1 MPDPRWTTSHSPG
14 WPGSGVADPLTG
26 ATAFELAKLVRERQ
40 LSPVDVTT
48 HFLDRI
54 QTHEPELNAF
64 VTVVAEHAM
73 TEARRAEAAVL
84 SGDALGPLH
93 GVPIAIKDLNPTK
106 GITTTYGSLLQRDNV
121 PEHDDIVV
129 ERVRA
134 AGAVIVGKT
143 TTPEYGWKG
152 TTESLVTG
160 ATKNPWDTSRTC
172 GGSSGGSAA
181 AVAARVVPLATGSDG
196 GGSIRIPASFC
207 GIYGIKP
214 TFGRVPAPYTGLGG
228 WRMLS
233 QNGPLTNTVRDAALL
248 LDTLSGPDERD
259 ATAIREASPP
269 FGRAVESASV
279 QGMRIAWSPA
289 MDDRPVE
296 PEVLRVCAS
305 AALAFESFG
314 ANVEEAM
321 PAVETAPAIDAWA
334 ALFLTDYAVSLGPMI
349 AAGQG
354 GVLPPRF
361 VEWVSEAMEWPAT
374 RLARAL
380 REREWH
386 RRRFEELFDD
396 YDLLLTPTMATAA
409 FKIEANPSV
418 IDGKPVDPMS
428 GFTPFCFHANLAGL
442 PAASIPCGFTKD
454 GLPVGLQ
461 IIGAW
466 GDEETVLSASAV
478 FEAGRPWADR
488 TPPGFE

>member
-1 MPDPRWTTSHSPG
+1 
-14 WPGSGVADPLTG
+14 VADSLTN
-26 ATAFELAKLVRERQ
+26 ATAVELAKLIRDRQ
-40 LSPVDVTT
+40 MSPVDVTA

-54 QTHEPELNAF
+54 QTFEPELNAF
-64 VTVVAEHAM
+64 VTVAAEYAM

-84 SGDALGPLH
+84 AGDALGLLH
-93 GVPIAIKDLNPTK
+93 GVPIAIKDLNRTKSIPT
-106 GITTTYGSLLQRDNV
+106 TFGSQLQRDNV
-121 PEHDDIVV
+121 PENDDIVV

-152 TTESLVTG
+152 TTESLLTG
-160 ATKNPWDTSRTC
+160 ATTNPWDTTRTS

-181 AVAARVVPLATGSDG
+181 AVSARGVPIATGSDG

-214 TFGRVPAPYTGLGG
+214 TFGRVPASYTGLGG

-233 QNGPLTNTVRDAALL
+233 QNGPLANTVSDAALL
-248 LDTLSGPDERD
+248 LDALAGPDDRD
-259 ATAIREASPP
+259 ATCLRDAAPP
-269 FGRAVESASV
+269 FLRAVETASV
-279 QGMRIAWSPA
+279 KGMRIAWSPT
-289 MDDRPVE
+289 MDDRPVD
-296 PEVLRVCAS
+296 PEVLKLCTT

-314 ANVEEAM
+314 ATVEEAM
-321 PAVETAPAIDAWA
+321 PGVETAPTVDAWA
-334 ALFLTDYAVSLGPMI
+334 AMFLTDYAVSLGPVI
-349 AAGQG
+349 AAGHA

-374 RLARAL
+374 RFARAM

-409 FKIEANPSV
+409 FIIEANPAI
-418 IDGKPVDPMS
+418 IDGRPVDPMS

-442 PAASIPCGFTKD
+442 PAASLPCGNTKD

-461 IIGAW
+461 VIGAF
-466 GDEETVLSASAV
+466 GDEESVLAASAV
-478 FEAGRPWADR
+478 FEAGHPWAGNI
-488 TPPGFE
+488 PPGFE

>member
-1 MPDPRWTTSHSPG
+1 M
-14 WPGSGVADPLTG
+14 ADSLTN
-26 ATAFELAKLVRERQ
+26 ATAVQLAKLISDRQ
-40 LSPVDVTT
+40 LSPVDVTA

-54 QTHEPELNAF
+54 HANEPELNSF
-64 VTVVAEHAM
+64 VTVAAEYAM
-73 TEARRAEAAVL
+73 AEARRAETAVL
-84 SGDALGPLH
+84 SGEALGPLH
-93 GVPIAIKDLNPTK
+93 GVPIAIKDLNATK
-106 GITTTYGSLLQRDNV
+106 GIPTTYGSLLQRDNI
-121 PEHDDIVV
+121 PEQDDIVV

-152 TTESLVTG
+152 TTESLLTG
-160 ATKNPWDTSRTC
+160 ATTNPWDTTRTA

-181 AVAARVVPLATGSDG
+181 AVSSREVPLATGSDG

-214 TFGRVPAPYTGLGG
+214 TFGRVPTSYTGLGG
-228 WRMLS
+228 WKMLS
-233 QNGPLTNTVRDAALL
+233 QNGPLANTVADAALL
-248 LDTLSGPDERD
+248 LDALAGPDRRD
-259 ATAIREASPP
+259 ATSLRDASPP
-269 FGRAVESASV
+269 FARAIETPSV
-279 QGMRIAWSPA
+279 NGMRIGWSPT
-289 MDDRPVE
+289 MDDRPVD
-296 PEVLRVCAS
+296 PEVIDLCTK

-314 ANVEEAM
+314 ATVEEAV
-321 PAVETAPAIDAWA
+321 PGVETAPAIDAWVA
-334 ALFLTDYAVSLGPMI
+334 MFLTDYAVSLGPLI
-349 AAGQG
+349 AAGHT

-361 VEWVSEAMEWPAT
+361 VEWVSQAMDWPAT

-386 RRRFEELFDD
+386 RRRFEEVFDT
-396 YDLLLTPTMATAA
+396 YDLLLMPTMATPA

-418 IDGKPVDPMS
+418 IDGRPVDPMF

-442 PAASIPCGFTKD
+442 PAASVPCGFTAD

-461 IIGAW
+461 IIGAF
-466 GDEETVLSASAV
+466 GDEESVLVASAV
-478 FEAGRPWADR
+478 FEAGRPWAGK